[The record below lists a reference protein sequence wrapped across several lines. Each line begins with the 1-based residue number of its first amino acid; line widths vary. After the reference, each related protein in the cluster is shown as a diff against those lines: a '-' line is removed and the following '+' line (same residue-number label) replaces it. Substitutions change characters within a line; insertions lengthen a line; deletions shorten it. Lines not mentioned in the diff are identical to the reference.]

1 MNQYDVIVIGGGPAG
16 LAAATKAREADVK
29 VLLIEREGRLGGIL
43 KQCIHDGFGLLRYKE
58 KLTGPEYAER
68 EIQYLSEH
76 PIALNLLTFVSKVIR
91 IEDGFILTLV
101 SRKGVRQVTTSKI
114 ILATGCRERTAK
126 QVGIHGTNPAGV
138 LTAGMAQ
145 YYINIL
151 GKMPTKKCVIL
162 GSGDIGL
169 IMARRITLEGGKVE
183 GVYEI
188 KPTPSGLSRNIV
200 QCLEDF
206 EIPLHLSHTVTRVYG
221 DDRVTGVQIARVDSS
236 MKPIE
241 GTERY
246 IECDALILSV
256 GLIPENEM
264 AESLN
269 VPLNPRTKGPFCD
282 QTMETLV
289 EGIYS
294 CGNSLHVS
302 DLADYVS
309 ETGEFAGIFASK
321 PLLSKPR
328 KLLEVQFNEAI
339 GYIVPSHI
347 DLNKQHD
354 KVIFYFRSKENV
366 SSVNMSIKANDTVV
380 KKIFYSHL
388 KTPEMERIEVD
399 FSSIETLENIRFSLE
414 VKA

>member
-1 MNQYDVIVIGGGPAG
+1 DVVVIGGGPAG
-16 LAAATKAREADVK
+16 LAAAAKARDRGVK

-43 KQCIHDGFGLLRYKE
+43 KQCIHDGFGLIRFKE

-68 EIQYLSEH
+68 EIKFLTEH
-76 PIALNLLTFVSKVIR
+76 PIAINLLTFVTKITR
-91 IEDGFILTLV
+91 MEDGFLLSLV
-101 SRKGVRQVTTSKI
+101 SRKGVRQVSATNI
-114 ILATGCRERTAK
+114 ALATGCRERTAK
-126 QVGIHGTNPAGV
+126 QVAIHGTNPAGV

-151 GKMPTKKCVIL
+151 GKMPTKRCVIL

-206 EIPLHLSHTVTRVYG
+206 DIPLHLSHTVTRVYG
-221 DDRVTGVQIARVDSS
+221 DDRLTGVQIAKVDQAY
-236 MKPIE
+236 KVIP

-264 AESLN
+264 AENLE
-269 VPLNPRTKGPFCD
+269 VPINPKTKGPYCD

-289 EGIYS
+289 DGIYS

-309 ETGEFAGIFASK
+309 ETGELAGVSSS
-321 PLLSKPR
+321 LEETRKPR
-328 KLLEVQFNEAI
+328 KLLGVAFNEGIA
-339 GYIVPSHI
+339 YTVPS
-347 DLNKQHD
+347 
-354 KVIFYFRSKENV
+354 
-366 SSVNMSIKANDTVV
+366 
-380 KKIFYSHL
+380 
-388 KTPEMERIEVD
+388 
-399 FSSIETLENIRFSLE
+399 
-414 VKA
+414 

>member
-1 MNQYDVIVIGGGPAG
+1 MNQYDVVVIGGGPAG
-16 LAAATKAREADVK
+16 LAAAAKARDRGVK

-43 KQCIHDGFGLLRYKE
+43 KQCIHDGFGLIRFKE

-68 EIQYLSEH
+68 EIKFLTEH
-76 PIALNLLTFVSKVIR
+76 PIAINLLTFVTKITR
-91 IEDGFILTLV
+91 MEDGFLLSLV
-101 SRKGVRQVTTSKI
+101 SRKGVRQVSATNI
-114 ILATGCRERTAK
+114 VLATGCRERTAK
-126 QVGIHGTNPAGV
+126 QVAIHGTNPAGV

-151 GKMPTKKCVIL
+151 GKMPTKRCVIL

-206 EIPLHLSHTVTRVYG
+206 DIPLHLSHTVTRVYG
-221 DDRVTGVQIARVDSS
+221 DDRLTGVQIAKVDQAY
-236 MKPIE
+236 KVIP

-264 AESLN
+264 AENLE
-269 VPLNPRTKGPFCD
+269 VPINPKTKGPYCD

-289 EGIYS
+289 DGIYS

-309 ETGEFAGIFASK
+309 ETGELAGIS
-321 PLLSKPR
+321 SS
-328 KLLEVQFNEAI
+328 LEETKKTRELIEVAINEGIA
-339 GYIVPSHI
+339 YTVPSHI
-347 DLNKQHD
+347 DLNKPHD
-354 KVIFYFRSKENV
+354 KVVFYFRSKENV
-366 SSVNMSIKANDTVV
+366 SLANLIIKANDVV
-380 KKIFYSHL
+380 IKKAFYPHL

-399 FSSIETLENIRFSLE
+399 LSSVSSLESLAFTLE